1 MSWANCDRG
10 GENCDGKLIRVT
22 IPVLWRARLEN
33 LWSPAKGLI
42 EQLIRG
48 ELDTVWNSGRE
59 VPRTPAH
66 DRILRRRI
74 SQHLTQRPSRL
85 A

>member
-22 IPVLWRARLEN
+22 SPVLWRARLEN
-33 LWSPAKGLI
+33 LWSPAKGFI

-48 ELDTVWNSGRE
+48 ELDTGSATKLQRLLNPCSGLKTFIR
-59 VPRTPAH
+59 
-66 DRILRRRI
+66 
-74 SQHLTQRPSRL
+74 Q
-85 A
+85 